1 MGWRVQLSV
10 RVPEPPAGV
19 LEQEHCLPQVQ
30 ELVQESPRLLGLA
43 QGPEPGPA
51 LCWPAR
57 NPVALGLVWGV
68 LAMVLGP
75 GLEPALGLQNGGQEP
90 GQRVFAEREQ
100 VPGVAEFEGQG
111 PGQAESALE
120 VPGLVGVSR
129 QKWALG
135 QYLVLLS
142 MEAPA
147 QLASSNLPSAYDGQS
162 SLAFLYTCC
171 TLDLDS
177 GYRGAAVRKW
187 GFIRRKDRTERRLIN
202 SLPSSWM
209 QTPVWLGWALQPGRP
224 RGGM

>member
-1 MGWRVQLSV
+1 MSSD
-10 RVPEPPAGV
+10 PP
-19 LEQEHCLPQVQ
+19 VQ
-30 ELVQESPRLLGLA
+30 ELVQGSPRLLELV
-43 QGPEPGPA
+43 QGPEPELA

-57 NPVALGLVWGV
+57 NPVALGLGLVWGL
-68 LAMVLGP
+68 LATVLGP

-147 QLASSNLPSAYDGQS
+147 QLSSSNFPSAYDGQ
-162 SLAFLYTCC
+162 
-171 TLDLDS
+171 
-177 GYRGAAVRKW
+177 
-187 GFIRRKDRTERRLIN
+187 
-202 SLPSSWM
+202 
-209 QTPVWLGWALQPGRP
+209 
-224 RGGM
+224 